1 MPSSNP
7 VYQPTTVTY
16 ERHKEWS
23 TSYITERVFPGC
35 YQKPHLQRLLLVG
48 AILLA
53 ILGLGLAIYAL
64 VNDVNTH
71 KDESADVELMPTFD
85 DNSDENIEQE
95 EVPETNESH
104 DHETNVIL
112 GSIGIC
118 LILISLVMY
127 VVFLQLKG
135 MCRGILPQHHSQRSG
150 NLNTSA
156 GQPVHSETSHQTAI
170 SYKGVQQEP
179 GALNLEPAAPIEEER
194 HSLMDSKFQST
205 EAEAPPIPKR
215 SRSTPSRFCKR
226 GRIGAPLAS
235 TETLSPSLASSF
247 CSDIIFFDDQ
257 SSCHGD
263 MDESSYSQVP
273 SLYLQPSPVPSH
285 SGGHSV

>member
-23 TSYITERVFPGC
+23 TNYITERVIPSC
-35 YQKPHLQRLLLVG
+35 YQKPYLQRLLLIG

-71 KDESADVELMPTFD
+71 KDEPSIDNEPIPTFD
-85 DNSDENIEQE
+85 YNSEENAEQE
-95 EVPETNESH
+95 EIPESNETDTNH

-112 GSIGIC
+112 GSVGIC

-135 MCRGILPQHHSQRSG
+135 MCRGFLPQHHSQRAG
-150 NLNTSA
+150 NLGAS
-156 GQPVHSETSHQTAI
+156 GSQPVHSETSHQAAI
-170 SYKGVQQEP
+170 SYKGVQVCIDDVFSYLP
-179 GALNLEPAAPIEEER
+179 DIYCL
-194 HSLMDSKFQST
+194 
-205 EAEAPPIPKR
+205 PPHP
-215 SRSTPSRFCKR
+215 
-226 GRIGAPLAS
+226 
-235 TETLSPSLASSF
+235 
-247 CSDIIFFDDQ
+247 
-257 SSCHGD
+257 
-263 MDESSYSQVP
+263 
-273 SLYLQPSPVPSH
+273 
-285 SGGHSV
+285 

>member
-23 TSYITERVFPGC
+23 TNYITERVIPGC
-35 YQKPHLQRLLLVG
+35 YQKPHLQRLLLAG

-71 KDESADVELMPTFD
+71 KDESDIEPMPTFD
-85 DNSDENIEQE
+85 DNSEENIEQE
-95 EVPETNESH
+95 EVPETDANH

-127 VVFLQLKG
+127 VVFLKLKG
-135 MCRGILPQHHSQRSG
+135 MCRGFLPQHHNPRAG
-150 NLNTSA
+150 NLNTSG
-156 GQPVHSETSHQTAI
+156 GQPVHSEASHQSAI
-170 SYKGVQQEP
+170 SYKGVQVNLKCQFCYSEKLY
-179 GALNLEPAAPIEEER
+179 GLEMSFIISSKNLVLSILNQL
-194 HSLMDSKFQST
+194 LLLK
-205 EAEAPPIPKR
+205 KR
-215 SRSTPSRFCKR
+215 D
-226 GRIGAPLAS
+226 
-235 TETLSPSLASSF
+235 TL
-247 CSDIIFFDDQ
+247 
-257 SSCHGD
+257 
-263 MDESSYSQVP
+263 
-273 SLYLQPSPVPSH
+273 
-285 SGGHSV
+285 